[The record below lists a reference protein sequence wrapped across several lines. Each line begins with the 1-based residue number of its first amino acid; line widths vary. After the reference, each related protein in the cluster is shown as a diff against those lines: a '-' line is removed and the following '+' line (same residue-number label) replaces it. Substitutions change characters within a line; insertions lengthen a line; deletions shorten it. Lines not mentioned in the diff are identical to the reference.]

1 MVAEP
6 ILFSNQGDPMKYATA
21 VLLITSIAAL
31 SGCSTMKVTS
41 EQSDSF
47 DFSQV
52 ETYEWVQAPAKILD
66 EDDTYLNE
74 DMHKALNNELSAR
87 GWKQVL
93 VSDKADIQVIYYIK
107 LKEHEEYTT
116 PASSGE
122 PRVTGGFTYNQDKGN
137 WGYNDQAP
145 DLNVYTVEVGTLSML
160 VYNVKTGERV
170 WRGSLQTKL
179 DRSKPIEKQQD
190 MLRKVA
196 QKITGRLP

>member
-1 MVAEP
+1 
-6 ILFSNQGDPMKYATA
+6 MKYAPLA
-21 VLLITSIAAL
+21 LLIAAIAAL
-31 SGCSTMKVTS
+31 SGCSNMKVTS
-41 EQSDSF
+41 EQGNSF
-47 DFSQV
+47 DFGQV
-52 ETYEWVQAPAKILD
+52 ETFEWIQAPAKILD

-74 DMHKALNNELSAR
+74 NMHKALNNELSER

-93 VSDKADIQVIYYIK
+93 VSDKADIQVTYYIK

-116 PASSGE
+116 PASNGE

-145 DLNVYTVEVGTLSML
+145 DLNVYTVEIGTLSML
-160 VYNVKTGERV
+160 IYDAKTGTRI

-179 DRSKPIEKQQD
+179 DRSKPLEKRQE

-196 QKITGRLP
+196 KKIIERIP